1 MAIPERSY
9 HTMLGVGGPE
19 AEHEQN
25 RPPPA
30 VPPSPT
36 LTNPDLILP
45 WEGSEREISPPS
57 PPFNLPSLSHL
68 QASYGMELPNESTGD
83 MAQTFGRLQVN
94 SPRHMFFHDGIDAAS
109 RRLSD
114 IGEEEVPSLAQS
126 GVPMNRTPGNVL
138 KSRIARGQM
147 ESETDKE
154 NGAWSSSSST
164 VSGASERN
172 GTKGQNGYAASRDGG
187 GINLHGVNKAL
198 DANPGD
204 EGDDPRSNRD
214 NKMTPAVEGGGP
226 GEDFSSAILSSEAE
240 RILDNAKK
248 RLTVR

>member
-9 HTMLGVGGPE
+9 HTMLGVGDPE
-19 AEHEQN
+19 AENQQSA
-25 RPPPA
+25 PPLA

-45 WEGSEREISPPS
+45 CEDGERETSPPS

-68 QASYGMELPNESTGD
+68 QASYGMRLPSESTGGP
-83 MAQTFGRLQVN
+83 AQTYGRLQVN
-94 SPRHMFFHDGIDAAS
+94 SPRHMFFHDPVDAAS

-114 IGEEEVPSLAQS
+114 IGEEEVPSEARS
-126 GVPMNRTPGNVL
+126 GASITVTPGNVL
-138 KSRIARGQM
+138 ANRVARGQM
-147 ESETDKE
+147 ESDTAKE
-154 NGAWSSSSST
+154 SGAWSSSSST
-164 VSGASERN
+164 VSGVSERN
-172 GTKGQNGYAASRDGG
+172 GTKGQNGYVASRDGG
-187 GINLHGVNKAL
+187 GMNLHGVDKAL
-198 DANPGD
+198 DANSGD
-204 EGDDPRSNRD
+204 EGDEPRSNMD
-214 NKMTPAVEGGGP
+214 NNMAPAVEGGGP